1 MTPLNPTASPS
12 KASCPSTMRRNAT
25 SSSHKRSTSVFV
37 DSCSHLQQDGFK
49 ATYMSVWSNGDA
61 DINLV
66 QSVINPDTRLV
77 SLMAVSNEIGVI
89 TILVIHD
96 RNLVTMASSQ
106 ELIPMLAAPNPF
118 HSTPYCHTHFPTPP
132 VSLFLS

>member
-1 MTPLNPTASPS
+1 M
-12 KASCPSTMRRNAT
+12 
-25 SSSHKRSTSVFV
+25 F
-37 DSCSHLQQDGFK
+37 
-49 ATYMSVWSNGDA
+49 VWSNGDA

-106 ELIPMLAAPNPF
+106 GLIPMLAAPTQP
-118 HSTPYCHTHFPTPP
+118 
-132 VSLFLS
+132 